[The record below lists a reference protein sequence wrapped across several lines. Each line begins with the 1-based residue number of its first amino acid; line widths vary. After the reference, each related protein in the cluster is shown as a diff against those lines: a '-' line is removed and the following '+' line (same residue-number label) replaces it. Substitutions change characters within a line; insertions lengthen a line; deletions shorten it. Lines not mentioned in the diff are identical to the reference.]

1 MENLNGHLPNLPESV
16 GGELSLQDYTINV
29 SLETL
34 DSCADFERGHSTEQ
48 VYELLFGTEHA
59 DRYREEK
66 LAKLKTGGVMH
77 LWGGLDSGKRDRLLM
92 LIIAN
97 KGNTLREKGELDS
110 VR

>member
-1 MENLNGHLPNLPESV
+1 MENLKGHLPNLPEQF

-29 SLETL
+29 SMEIL
-34 DSCADFERGHSTEQ
+34 DECADFERAHSTEE

-77 LWGGLDSGKRDRLLM
+77 LWGGLDSDKRYRLLA
-92 LIIAN
+92 LIIAH
-97 KGNTLREKGELDS
+97 KGTKLREDGSLN
-110 VR
+110 